1 MGKGSEQGNSQK
13 EEERRKSKS
22 AGQDGKDSL
31 SDSSS
36 PREDLMVAEQDDEVL
51 T

>member
-1 MGKGSEQGNSQK
+1 MKERGK
-13 EEERRKSKS
+13 KSKS
-22 AGQDGKDSL
+22 AGGDRKDPL

>member
-1 MGKGSEQGNSQK
+1 MGKGLEQENSQTD
-13 EEERRKSKS
+13 EERRKSKS
-22 AGQDGKDSL
+22 AGQDRKDPL

-36 PREDLMVAEQDDEVL
+36 LREDLMVAEQDDEVS